1 MAKKQRIKLT
11 KTDGRYMVDPIDQ
24 CGSPIVGYG
33 DTPLEAL
40 VFFICENEKV
50 NIELIDDTNE
60 VFSKRGVFEGGW
72 NSRQKTR

>member
-1 MAKKQRIKLT
+1 MSKQRIRLT
-11 KTDGRYMVDPIDQ
+11 KVDGRYMVDPIDQ
-24 CGSPIVGYG
+24 SGSPIVGYG

-60 VFSKRGVFEGGW
+60 VFSERGVFEGGW